1 MVSDPKPIAVVTAS
15 ASGIG
20 RETARALA
28 RDGYRVIVS
37 DIDVAQ
43 GEATAAELKTEFR
56 ACDVR
61 KPEQIDK
68 LFAGLGT
75 VAVLVN
81 NAGIAGPTAP
91 LTQIDIAQWKD
102 SVDINLTAMFLTCR
116 VVVPGMV
123 AAGKGTIVNM
133 SSVAGKIGYPN
144 RTPYCATKWG
154 VLGLTAS
161 LAREVGRHGVTV
173 NAILPGAVRGDRIE
187 RVIAAHAR
195 AENIG
200 IKEAERYYLS
210 RQATEAFIEPQ
221 EIAEMIAYLCT
232 PKARSITGQ
241 FIGVNGGFE

>member
-1 MVSDPKPIAVVTAS
+1 MASNPRPVAVVTAS

-20 RETARALA
+20 RESARALA

-37 DIDVAQ
+37 DVDIDR
-43 GEATAAELKTEFR
+43 GEATAAEIKAEFR

-61 KPEQIDK
+61 KPDQIDA
-68 LFAGLGT
+68 LFSGLGT
-75 VAVLVN
+75 IAVLVN

-91 LTQIDIAQWKD
+91 LTEIDLATWND
-102 SVDINLTAMFLTCR
+102 SININLTAMFLTCR
-116 VVVPGMV
+116 IAVPGMV
-123 AAGKGTIVNM
+123 TAGKGTIVNM

-144 RTPYCATKWG
+144 RSPYCATKWG

-200 IKEAERYYLS
+200 IEQAERYYLA

-221 EIAEMIAYLCT
+221 EIAEMISYLCT
-232 PKARSITGQ
+232 PAARSITGQ

>member
-1 MVSDPKPIAVVTAS
+1 MADAKPIAVVTAS

-43 GEATAAELKTEFR
+43 GEATAAEIRCEFR

-61 KPEQIDK
+61 KPEQIEA

-75 VAVLVN
+75 IEVLVN

-91 LTQIDIAQWKD
+91 LPEIDIAQWKE
-102 SVDINLTAMFLTCR
+102 SVDVNLTAMFLTCR
-116 VVVPGMV
+116 IVVPGMV
-123 AAGKGTIVNM
+123 TAGKGTIVNM

-144 RTPYCATKWG
+144 RSPYCATKWG
-154 VLGLTAS
+154 VLGLTGS

-173 NAILPGAVRGDRIE
+173 NAILPGAVRGERIE

-200 IKEAERYYLS
+200 IKEAEGYYLA
-210 RQATEAFIEPQ
+210 RQATEAFVEPQ
-221 EIAEMIAYLCT
+221 EVAEMIAYLCT

>member
-1 MVSDPKPIAVVTAS
+1 MAVAKPIAVVTAS

-37 DIDVAQ
+37 DIDVAG
-43 GEATAAELKTEFR
+43 GEATAAEIRAEFR

-61 KPEQIDK
+61 KPEQIEA
-68 LFAGLGT
+68 LFKGLGT
-75 VAVLVN
+75 ISVLVN

-91 LTQIDIAQWKD
+91 LHAIDVAQWKD

-116 VVVPGMV
+116 LVVPGMV

-144 RTPYCATKWG
+144 RSPYCATKWG

-161 LAREVGRHGVTV
+161 LAREVGIYGVTV
-173 NAILPGAVRGDRIE
+173 NAILPGAVRGERIE

-200 IKEAERYYLS
+200 IKEAERYYLA

-221 EIAEMIAYLCT
+221 EIAEMISYLCT
-232 PKARSITGQ
+232 AKARSITGQ
-241 FIGVNGGFE
+241 FVGVNGGFE

>member
-1 MVSDPKPIAVVTAS
+1 MSTDARPVAVVTAS

-37 DIDVAQ
+37 DVDAAK
-43 GEATAAELKTEFR
+43 GEATAAELKAEFR

-61 KPEQIDK
+61 KPGEIEA
-68 LFAGLGT
+68 LFKGLGT
-75 VAVLVN
+75 IAVLVN
-81 NAGIAGPTAP
+81 NAGIAGPTKP
-91 LTQIDIAQWKD
+91 LPEIDLATWND
-102 SVDINLTAMFLTCR
+102 SININLTAMFLTCR
-116 VVVPGMV
+116 IVVPGMV
-123 AAGKGTIVNM
+123 TAGKGTIVNM

-161 LAREVGRHGVTV
+161 LAREVGHHGVTV
-173 NAILPGAVRGDRIE
+173 NAILPGAVRGERIE

-200 IKEAERYYLS
+200 LKEAEGYYLA
-210 RQATEAFIEPQ
+210 RQATGAFIEPQ
-221 EIAEMIAYLCT
+221 EIAEMISYLCT